1 MNVIQAQLFEHG
13 KFTRS
18 PPPHLPLAPKE
29 TLTPPPPPMPRRRA
43 EACRK
48 ECPSVCHLPRGGEE
62 CAPFPL
68 ITDTTMKAGIHMGIA
83 LWVFWALATSAFA
96 QESCNVKE
104 QCSDCIQTPGCMWCS
119 KPKGERRRP
128 QPLLCRDVPV
138 REFLRGRARREP
150 AERDVSKDSRVTNQG
165 RIIQLAPQ
173 RLRLKLR
180 KGKSQHIS
188 VTYRQVKDY
197 PVDLYYLMDLSNS
210 MLDDKENL
218 AKLGSKL
225 AETMRNPHDAQFK
238 LGLAPSSHKVADA
251 LRRHS
256 AGELWCARADRLEGP
271 VRRIIV
277 FSTDAKFHHAGD
289 GRLAGIVQPNDEQ
302 CHLDDQGVY
311 NDFDKYDYPSVAQI
325 NKIAQREEINVIFAV
340 SGYPDLYESL
350 SKMIEAS
357 SFGVLD
363 ANSAN
368 VVELVKEQYEK
379 ITSKI
384 KLSDNLTDT
393 SPVTISYSSKCH
405 GTQDVATN
413 ECGDM
418 KEGSEVVF
426 DLNVT
431 AIKCP
436 ADGKPFFIEVKT
448 LQDKLILEVQFD
460 CNCGI
465 EWTIPA
471 VATTKGLSCVAFA
484 RALPGATAVDRC
496 QCSTSGFHELNED
509 ESQCIMPGDTYAC
522 SNQGYCSC
530 GACVCD
536 IPEFVDGKYC
546 QCNRRLCSIG
556 NSKECF
562 GHGTCECGK
571 CKCKPGYQGEYCECE
586 DDSKCRELGKQE
598 VCSGHGECKCGKCRC
613 IQSDNVHYSG
623 QYCEDCQS
631 CSTGKCGKFRDC
643 VQCQHFG
650 TGVLGKEECN
660 KCEIKPQPVHSLEDK
675 ILNNARLC
683 TFEDTDTGC
692 YFNFTYLYMDNG
704 KYDIYVLREQQCP
717 EAAPVLGIVFGLVAA
732 IVAIGLLTLLI
743 WKLLTTIHDRRE
755 YAKFEDERRKAQWN
769 TDGNPLYRPATNTFK
784 NPAFAQQAQ

>member
-1 MNVIQAQLFEHG
+1 
-13 KFTRS
+13 
-18 PPPHLPLAPKE
+18 
-29 TLTPPPPPMPRRRA
+29 
-43 EACRK
+43 
-48 ECPSVCHLPRGGEE
+48 
-62 CAPFPL
+62 
-68 ITDTTMKAGIHMGIA
+68 MKAGIHMGIA

-119 KPKGERRRP
+119 KPKTRENGAAPSHCFAETSQFENFCEAEHVENP
-128 QPLLCRDVPV
+128 QNEVWTLKDEPLS
-138 REFLRGRARREP
+138 
-150 AERDVSKDSRVTNQG
+150 DVSKDSRVTNQG

-225 AETMRNPHDAQFK
+225 AETMRNLTTQFK
-238 LGLAPSSHKVADA
+238 LGFGSFVDKVLMPFADTAQEKLQTPCYGCASPYSYKNDLPLDSDPSKFTEKVLSAPISGNMDAPEGGFDA
-251 LRRHS
+251 LMQAMVCKEQIGWR
-256 AGELWCARADRLEGP
+256 DT

-460 CNCGI
+460 CNCGC
-465 EWTIPA
+465 E
-471 VATTKGLSCVAFA
+471 TTNRVDNSSSCHNQG
-484 RALPGATAVDRC
+484 ALVCGVCSCYPGYRGDRC

>member
-1 MNVIQAQLFEHG
+1 
-13 KFTRS
+13 
-18 PPPHLPLAPKE
+18 
-29 TLTPPPPPMPRRRA
+29 
-43 EACRK
+43 
-48 ECPSVCHLPRGGEE
+48 
-62 CAPFPL
+62 
-68 ITDTTMKAGIHMGIA
+68 MKAGIHLGMA
-83 LWVFWALATSAFA
+83 LWVFWALASLAYA
-96 QESCNVKE
+96 QESCSVKE
-104 QCSDCIQTPGCMWCS
+104 QCSDCIQTPGCLWCS
-119 KPKGERRRP
+119 KLKEGSPTSSHCVPETSQLESFCDAQHIENP
-128 QPLLCRDVPV
+128 QNNVEVVQNDPLS
-138 REFLRGRARREP
+138 
-150 AERDVSKDSRVTNQG
+150 DVSKDVRQTG

-173 RLRLKLR
+173 RLKLKLR
-180 KGKSQHIS
+180 KGKAQHVS
-188 VTYRQVKDY
+188 LTYRQVKDY

-225 AETMRNPHDAQFK
+225 ADTMRNLTTQFK
-238 LGLAPSSHKVADA
+238 LGFGSFVDKVLMPFTDTAEAKLQSPCKDCAPPYSYRNDLPLDSDPAQFTAKVISASISGNMDAPEGGFDA
-251 LRRHS
+251 LMQAMVCKKQIGWR
-256 AGELWCARADRLEGP
+256 DT
-271 VRRIIV
+271 VRKIIV

-289 GRLAGIVQPNDEQ
+289 GKLAGIVQPNDEQ
-302 CHLDDQGVY
+302 CHLDEKGLY

-325 NKIAQREEINVIFAV
+325 NKIARQEEINVIFAV
-340 SGYPDLYESL
+340 SGYADLYESL

-357 SFGVLD
+357 SFGLLD

-405 GTQDVATN
+405 GFQDMTTN

-431 AIKCP
+431 AIECP
-436 ADGKPFFIEVKT
+436 ADGKPFLVEVKT
-448 LQDKLILEVQFD
+448 LQDKLILEVEFD
-460 CNCGI
+460 CNCGC
-465 EWTIPA
+465 E
-471 VATTKGLSCVAFA
+471 TTNREDNSTLCNLQGALVCGVCSCY
-484 RALPGATAVDRC
+484 PGFRGDRC
-496 QCSTSGFHELNED
+496 QCTTSGFHELNED
-509 ESQCIMPGDTYAC
+509 ESQCTMEGDSYAC

-536 IPEFVDGKYC
+536 NPDYVTGKYC
-546 QCNRRLCSIG
+546 QCNRRLCSNG
-556 NSKECF
+556 NSQECS
-562 GHGTCECGK
+562 GHGTCVCGECI
-571 CKCKPGYQGEYCECE
+571 CKPGYVGQFCECE
-586 DDSKCRELGKQE
+586 DDSKCREPGKE

-613 IQSDNVHYSG
+613 TPSSDVHYSG

-631 CSTGKCGKFRDC
+631 CSTGKCNKFRDC

-650 TGVLGKEECN
+650 TGVLGKTEECN
-660 KCEIKPQPVHSLEDK
+660 KCEIKPQPVDFLEDK
-675 ILNNARLC
+675 IANGARLC

-692 YFNFTYLYMDNG
+692 HVHFTYMYMDNG
-704 KYDIYVLREQQCP
+704 KYSIYVLRELQCP

-784 NPAFAQQAQ
+784 NPAFAQQTQ